1 MILFSPPRLKKITMA
16 SLASCP
22 LARAPVRSCA
32 PRAAIAASASALPS
46 SRQQRSASTT
56 TLAVVGQ
63 SSRRR
68 SVSSL
73 LSSPSRRVVSA
84 SRGNVVV
91 ARAEISYI
99 MVKMRE
105 RMGELEGKRA
115 SRKEKMRKRLV
126 GGEENKNRKKKKKKK
141 TTPRVRADAA
151 SCSFPLSPPL
161 PADSQKFPHPP
172 SKKKQTLQI
181 KPDGVQ
187 RGLVGEII
195 GRFERKGFKLTAL
208 KFFVPPRSLAE
219 EHYKDLSSK
228 PFFGDLVSY
237 ICSGPVVAMVWEG
250 EGVVA
255 SARKLIGAT
264 NPLAAE
270 PGTIR
275 GDHAIVTGRNVIHGS
290 DSPENGERE
299 TALWFGGQAD
309 ARVSWTRA
317 VEPWLVE

>member
-1 MILFSPPRLKKITMA
+1 M
-16 SLASCP
+16 SLA
-22 LARAPVRSCA
+22 RSL
-32 PRAAIAASASALPS
+32 SHTHTLPAES
-46 SRQQRSASTT
+46 QPKFPPAQTT
-56 TLAVVGQ
+56 KQ
-63 SSRRR
+63 ISPEFP
-68 SVSSL
+68 
-73 LSSPSRRVVSA
+73 SPS
-84 SRGNVVV
+84 
-91 ARAEISYI
+91 
-99 MVKMRE
+99 
-105 RMGELEGKRA
+105 
-115 SRKEKMRKRLV
+115 
-126 GGEENKNRKKKKKKK
+126 
-141 TTPRVRADAA
+141 T
-151 SCSFPLSPPL
+151 
-161 PADSQKFPHPP
+161 
-172 SKKKQTLQI
+172 QI

-219 EHYKDLSSK
+219 EHYKDLSAK
-228 PFFGDLVSY
+228 PFFGDLVAY

-299 TALWFGGQAD
+299 TALWFGGGD